1 MLPHDPTGKMG
12 PRKPLPDQVSVAE
25 PKEETRPHDQPYSEQ
40 KGAKPG
46 FETGQWGDR
55 EREWAIV
62 HVLLSSLEMIIILII
77 ILW

>member
-46 FETGQWGDR
+46 FETGQ
-55 EREWAIV
+55 
-62 HVLLSSLEMIIILII
+62 
-77 ILW
+77 